1 MQSRVGALI
10 AVVLAVASPARA
22 GVSVFLER
30 NGLVTEDGVEI
41 PRFGGGDSTWK
52 AVVACVKKQ
61 YEPFA
66 VDIVD
71 TWPARG
77 HFITAVVGGR
87 ASQLGFDDEMIDG
100 VGPFDGD
107 VEPDAIV
114 HVFSQTSGE
123 RDIANLCAATAHE
136 IGHALG
142 LDHEL
147 YCGDIMSYYGDQCG
161 EPRFVDAE
169 APCGEDD
176 ERDCASG
183 EATQSSYR
191 RLGQLVG
198 FRDGHKAATSP
209 TADPDHVRRDDPDRD
224 DDGDD
229 DGDEGWVGSE
239 VAASRREP
247 PSGDDH
253 NADTSEIATSRRT
266 RFSSESRP
274 RRSTA
279 ALRPRRWSQSPT
291 RCTQRRSSDSRSC
304 S

>member
-1 MQSRVGALI
+1 MQIRVGAVI
-10 AVVLAVASPARA
+10 AVVLAVATPARA

-30 NGLVTEDGVEI
+30 NGFVTEDGVEI
-41 PRFGGGDSTWK
+41 PRFG
-52 AVVACVKKQ
+52 KQ

-71 TWPARG
+71 TRPARG

-107 VEPDAIV
+107 VEPDAVV

-136 IGHALG
+136 VGHALG

-183 EATQSSYR
+183 NATQSSYR

-198 FRDGHKAATSP
+198 FRDGHKPATSP
-209 TADPDHVRRDDPDRD
+209 TADPDHVRRDDPDAD

-229 DGDEGWVGSE
+229 
-239 VAASRREP
+239 
-247 PSGDDH
+247 GDDGWGRERGGRQ
-253 NADTSEIATSRRT
+253 SPRATER
-266 RFSSESRP
+266 
-274 RRSTA
+274 RRSQCRHA
-279 ALRPRRWSQSPT
+279 RDR
-291 RCTQRRSSDSRSC
+291 D
-304 S
+304 